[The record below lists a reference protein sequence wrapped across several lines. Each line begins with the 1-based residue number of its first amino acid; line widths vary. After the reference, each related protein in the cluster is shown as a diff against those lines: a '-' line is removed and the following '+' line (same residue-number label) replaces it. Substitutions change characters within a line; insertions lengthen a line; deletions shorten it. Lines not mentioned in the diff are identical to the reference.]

1 MVFVKLKL
9 KGNIL
14 GTLLKEKCDF
24 GSRSTEEYMKQQSS
38 GKCDLQG
45 KAEEEKPE
53 QELDN
58 SLHIHK
64 KLLQIGK

>member
-1 MVFVKLKL
+1 MVFVKLQL
-9 KGNIL
+9 QGSIL
-14 GTLLKEKCDF
+14 GTLLQEKCDF
-24 GSRSTEEYMKQQSS
+24 DSRSTEERIKQQSS

-53 QELDN
+53 QGLDN

-64 KLLQIGK
+64 KQLQMGK